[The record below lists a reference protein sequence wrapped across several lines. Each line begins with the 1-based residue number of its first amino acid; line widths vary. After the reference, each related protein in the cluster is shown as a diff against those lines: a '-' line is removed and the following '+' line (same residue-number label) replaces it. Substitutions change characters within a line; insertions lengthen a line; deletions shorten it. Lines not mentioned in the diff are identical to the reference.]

1 MVRRDQMF
9 IHNLEGTIYY
19 KDVPLVYIKI
29 VDRKLVDAKIIN
41 MISHFVNEIRMF
53 GLTYVAINQYYKD
66 RVVQDGAMFVR
77 EYLDAL
83 GLQHYDFEAIVK
95 ASSGWNPRDRQWI
108 KFEGGRFQS
117 WEQIYNEL
125 KLEDEVISAKHL
137 IDNNSSNV

>member
-19 KDVPLVYIKI
+19 KDVPLVYINIK
-29 VDRKLVDAKIIN
+29 DRQLVDAKVIN
-41 MISHFVNEIRMF
+41 DINHFVNEIRVF

-77 EYLDAL
+77 EYLNAL
-83 GLQHYDFEAIVK
+83 GLRYYDFEAIVK

-108 KFEGGRFQS
+108 KFDGGKFQS
-117 WEQIYNEL
+117 WEQIYKEL
-125 KLEDEVISAKHL
+125 KLKDKEKSAKYL
-137 IDNNSSNV
+137 IEEG